1 MVPPAGTMPDVR
13 NQPLADAT
21 ATLRSLN
28 VSYLTVQ
35 VPSDLPAGQVI
46 RQSPSPGSEIDLEQ
60 VVTLEVS
67 RGP

>member
-1 MVPPAGTMPDVR
+1 
-13 NQPLADAT
+13 LADAA
-21 ATLRSLN
+21 ATLRSLYL
-28 VSYLTVQ
+28 SYLTVQ

-46 RQSPSPGSEIDLEQ
+46 RQSPSPGSEIDTEQ